1 VIEYEDG
8 TADRMFG
15 NIIAANLYAQLD
27 EEGKSHVLLKEIV
40 DHRKKKDAIEKQNG
54 FTVAQYGARIP
65 KRTTR
70 GWELC
75 VEWRN
80 GDTTWVPLKDLKD
93 TNPVELAE
101 YAMTNGIDDEPAFLW
116 WVPKVILHRE
126 RICKK
131 LKKKYWRTEYKFGI
145 RIPKT
150 VEEALQIDR
159 QTGTEHWA
167 KALRKEMQK
176 VSVAY
181 KSKEGVVPNDIR
193 TGKVSNM
200 IGYQEIKCH
209 VIFDVKM
216 DFTRKARF
224 VAGGHMTQVDGSSTY
239 SSVVSRDSVRIALL
253 IAALNGLRILS
264 CDVGNAYLNAPCREK
279 IWF

>member
-1 VIEYEDG
+1 MVDFGCEGRKRATVKKRARDYDRNLIGTGHRDPQLDQREYVMLEYEDG

-27 EEGKSHVLLKEIV
+27 EEGRKTHISLLKEIV
-40 DHRKKKDAIEKQNG
+40 DHWKTKDAIEKQNG

-75 VEWRN
+75 VKWRN
-80 GDTTWVPLKDLKD
+80 GDTTWAPLKDLKD

-101 YAMTNGIDDEPAFLW
+101 YAITNGIKDEPAFLW
-116 WVPKVILHRE
+116 WVPKVIMHRE

-150 VEEALQIDR
+150 VEEALEIDR

-167 KALRKEMQK
+167 KALRKEIHK

-181 KSKEGVVPNDIR
+181 KQKEGVVLNDIR
-193 TGKVSNM
+193 TGKVCDM
-200 IGYQEIKCH
+200 IGLPRNK
-209 VIFDVKM
+209 V
-216 DFTRKARF
+216 
-224 VAGGHMTQVDGSSTY
+224 
-239 SSVVSRDSVRIALL
+239 
-253 IAALNGLRILS
+253 S
-264 CDVGNAYLNAPCREK
+264 CD
-279 IWF
+279 F